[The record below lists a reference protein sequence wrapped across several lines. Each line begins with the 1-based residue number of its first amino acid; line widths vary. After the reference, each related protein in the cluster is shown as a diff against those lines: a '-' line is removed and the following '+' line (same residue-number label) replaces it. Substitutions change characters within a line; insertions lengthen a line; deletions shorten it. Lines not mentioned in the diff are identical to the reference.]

1 MRDNTPSRTALKVA
15 FIIVMLGGDQYGRS
29 KCPTGSILA
38 QVQLLKACR
47 LPFGRFPFWIIQ
59 NPIVAKL
66 SRWYASFVHANFSV
80 GVGIRKCFMEEHVRT
95 CLNGGFEQVVIVGAG
110 YDTLAWRLS
119 QEYPNVQFWE
129 LDHPATSRVKQ
140 RGLQQL
146 NPPSNLHTIMADLTK
161 TKLEEV
167 MPQQP
172 EYHINTSTV
181 IVMEGLLYYLSEADV
196 RQLFRSLANVVGPS
210 SSVCFDFF
218 GWKKNRL
225 DLGWMTPVLTFAV
238 KMSGESWKWGIDPVE
253 LPVFFQDLPWSLT
266 GATRSMGI
274 ERMACVELDK
284 Q

>member
-29 KCPTGSILA
+29 KCPAGSIVA

-47 LPFGRFPFWIIQ
+47 LPFGAFPFSTIQ
-59 NPIVAKL
+59 NPIFAKL
-66 SRWYASFVHANFSV
+66 SRWSAWLVHDNLTV

-95 CLNGGFEQVVIVGAG
+95 CLNGGCKQVLIVGAG

-119 QEYPNVQFWE
+119 QEYPHVQFWE

-146 NPPSNLHTIMADLTK
+146 NPPRNLHTIMADLSK
-161 TKLEEV
+161 TALEEV
-167 MPQQP
+167 MSQQP
-172 EYHINTSTV
+172 EYNIKTRTV
-181 IVMEGLLYYLSEADV
+181 AVMEGLLYYLSEANV
-196 RQLFRSLANVVGPS
+196 RQLFCSLANVVGPS

-218 GWKKNRL
+218 GWKKNRF
-225 DLGWMTPVLTFAV
+225 DLGWMTSFLTLVV
-238 KMSGESWKWGIDPVE
+238 KMAGESWKWGIDPAE
-253 LPVFFQDLPWSLT
+253 LSVFFQDLPWSLSM
-266 GATRSMGI
+266 APCSMGI